1 MWVYIMNI
9 IEALWPLNVFKDT
22 ARNKS
27 IMSDNPESD
36 NKIFR
41 LAHPD
46 RGPTSVKI
54 TNSHVVTFCQRLV
67 NSFWKDRKNP
77 QTFPGPQPVSLE
89 KRDLPKLS
97 RYPYVCSEKT
107 NGMRFLFVATVHKG
121 VKTIYMVD
129 RAYRFYSIA
138 MSFPDSEIYNTSI
151 LDGELIENKNGSWTY
166 YIHDCIGAF
175 GNNVSDMTW
184 PERIEKAKEIVSARD
199 QSESDCFFMQVK
211 QFWTFD
217 NISQLASSIQSESMD
232 HDVDGIVL
240 TPEQL
245 PVGTGTQYS
254 MFKWKPQAYHTFDL
268 EICMDSPEIVTAKV
282 LDRGKKIVFAEVKVD
297 TEAGARFKEEL
308 EALQGFEN
316 NCVVECN
323 YDLENETFHPEKV
336 RGDKT
341 HPNGLRTVEKTML
354 NIVENITM
362 DDLIALV

>member
-1 MWVYIMNI
+1 
-9 IEALWPLNVFKDT
+9 
-22 ARNKS
+22 
-27 IMSDNPESD
+27 MSDNQDTTPD
-36 NKIFR
+36 NVKVFR
-41 LAHPD
+41 LANPE

-54 TNSHVVTFCQRLV
+54 TNSHVLTFCQRLV

-121 VKTIYMVD
+121 IKTVYMVD
-129 RAYRFYSIA
+129 RAYRFYSVA
-138 MSFPDSEIYNTSI
+138 LSFPEAEVYNTTI
-151 LDGELIENKNGSWTY
+151 LDGELVENKNGTWTY
-166 YIHDCIGAF
+166 FIHDCIASL
-175 GNNVSDMTW
+175 GNNVSQMTW
-184 PERIEKAKEIVSARD
+184 TDRIERAKEIVSMRD

-211 QFWTFD
+211 QFWAFD
-217 NISQLASSIQSESMD
+217 NISQLAEVIADDNLD
-232 HDVDGIVL
+232 HEVDGIVL

-254 MFKWKPQAYHTFDL
+254 MFKWKPQNFHTFDL
-268 EICMDSPEIVTAKV
+268 EISMDSPEILTAKV
-282 LDRGKKIVFAEVKVD
+282 LDRGKKVVFAEVALD
-297 TEAGARFKEEL
+297 TEAGTLFKDEL

-316 NCVVECN
+316 NCIVECN

-362 DDLIALV
+362 DDLVALV